1 MSNVVKLIHAD
12 NFFPG
17 DDANRLLMISRNLNF
32 VEKQYGLEI
41 DNFNLVFPGLDPV
54 FSKVVGEEITV
65 DEPRSGI
72 FRRPMNCIIHFEEFD
87 SLDEWCFIIAL
98 EPTTFNL
105 YNHLED
111 GPMSK
116 VNARSAL
123 DGYKFNYRN
132 LFEWDVCV
140 NIRLEQNQGVI
151 FRPWLFHSIEDG
163 IVQYYRLIGKK
174 PEEIKDET

>member
-17 DDANRLLMISRNLNF
+17 DDANRLLMISRNLNY

-54 FSKVVGEEITV
+54 FSKVVGEEVTV

-87 SLDEWCFIIAL
+87 SLDEWCFIVAL

-123 DGYKFNYRN
+123 EGYKFN
-132 LFEWDVCV
+132 
-140 NIRLEQNQGVI
+140 
-151 FRPWLFHSIEDG
+151 
-163 IVQYYRLIGKK
+163 
-174 PEEIKDET
+174 

>member
-1 MSNVVKLIHAD
+1 MSDIVKLIHAD
-12 NFFPG
+12 DFFPEG
-17 DDANRLLMISRNLNF
+17 DANKLFNITKSLPF

-41 DNFNLVFPGLDPV
+41 DNFNLIFPGLDSV
-54 FSKVVGEEITV
+54 FSKVIGQEVTV
-65 DEPRSGI
+65 DEDRSGL

-87 SLDEWCFIIAL
+87 DLSEWCFIIAL
-98 EPTTFNL
+98 ESTTFNL

-111 GPMSK
+111 GPLSK

-123 DGYKFNYRN
+123 DGYRFNYRN
-132 LFEWDVCV
+132 MMEWDVCV
-140 NIRLEQNQGVI
+140 NIRLEPNQGVI

-174 PEEIKDET
+174 PEQETNEN

>member
-1 MSNVVKLIHAD
+1 MTGIVKLIHAD
-12 NFFPG
+12 NFFPQ
-17 DDANRLLMISRNLNF
+17 DDANRLFLITKNLQF
-32 VEKQYGLEI
+32 VEKQYGLEV
-41 DNFNLVFPGLDPV
+41 DNFNLVFPGLNPI
-54 FSKVVGEEITV
+54 FSKVIGEEVTV
-65 DEPRSGI
+65 DENRSGV

-87 SLDEWCFIIAL
+87 DLSEWCFIVAL

-111 GPMSK
+111 GPLSK

-123 DGYKFNYRN
+123 DGYRFNYRN
-132 LFEWDVCV
+132 MMEWDVCV

-163 IVQYYRLIGKK
+163 LVQYYRLIGKK
-174 PEEIKDET
+174 TQQDTNEN